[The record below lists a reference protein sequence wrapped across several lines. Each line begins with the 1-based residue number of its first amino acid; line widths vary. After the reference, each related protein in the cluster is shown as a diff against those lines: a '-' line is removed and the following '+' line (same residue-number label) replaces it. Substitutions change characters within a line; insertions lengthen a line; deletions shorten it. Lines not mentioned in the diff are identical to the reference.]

1 MYVYFSLTV
10 MEDFKAKCNVLPYLV
25 SAIRAVEL
33 LHINC
38 NLVSFKKTAFIV
50 LIAYAP
56 LFYSVLL

>member
-1 MYVYFSLTV
+1 MLNEMFYWS
-10 MEDFKAKCNVLPYLV
+10 YLV

-38 NLVSFKKTAFIV
+38 NLVSFEKTAFIV
-50 LIAYAP
+50 LIASAP